1 MVQLGQS
8 PRQPSAGGGFSV
20 DKNTPQIVPLA
31 LVSQQDVRRAID
43 GVRGEI
49 LPPAEQRPPRVR
61 SKNSTMSRRV
71 IILLTPEEHDRLQGA
86 AARSKRSASDLVRQV
101 LKNDGSI

>member
-1 MVQLGQS
+1 MDDGVLTVVRDADE
-8 PRQPSAGGGFSV
+8 P
-20 DKNTPQIVPLA
+20 PQIVPLA

-49 LPPAEQRPPRVR
+49 LPPDEQRPPRAR

-71 IILLTPEEHDRLQGA
+71 ILLLTPEEHDKLQGA